1 MNCWPSAAVSRAPT
15 RRASGSTVPPGGN
28 GTMNRTGFVGQSA
41 VCAAN
46 AGAPNARAMRT
57 ADRARIISPP
67 IVLPLPFEAY
77 HCLWRNLMQK
87 PLDMKLVQRG
97 ARLKRSPY
105 FEATQRYGCWGYT
118 VYNHMF
124 LPIGYDALER
134 EYERLTND
142 VTVWDVSVERNT
154 EISGPDAF
162 KLMSLLTP
170 RDMNKCPVGYGK
182 YVLLTAEDGGI
193 VNDPVLLR
201 LEENRFWLAAADSD
215 ITLWAKGVAY
225 GSGMNVEIREL
236 DVAPMQIQGP
246 KSRQLVLDLFGE
258 KVTKLG
264 YYQFFEAKLGA
275 IPVIVTRTG
284 WTGELGYELYL
295 LDPARGGELWERV
308 MEAGKPYNIA
318 PTGPSDIRR
327 IEAGILNYGIDMT
340 LATNPY
346 EVGLERL
353 VDLDK
358 PEPFIGREALKR
370 VKAEGIKRKLA
381 GIEIEGA
388 RLDLNMT
395 RWPVS
400 AGDKIVGNVTSAVYS
415 PRLSKNIGYAFV
427 PVKHAAPGTKLT
439 VETADGVRAATV
451 VTMPF
456 VDPTKSTAKS

>member
-1 MNCWPSAAVSRAPT
+1 
-15 RRASGSTVPPGGN
+15 
-28 GTMNRTGFVGQSA
+28 
-41 VCAAN
+41 
-46 AGAPNARAMRT
+46 
-57 ADRARIISPP
+57 
-67 IVLPLPFEAY
+67 
-77 HCLWRNLMQK
+77 MQK

-134 EYERLTND
+134 EYERLLND

-154 EISGPDAF
+154 EIAGPDAF

-201 LEENRFWLAAADSD
+201 VEENRFWLAAADSD
-215 ITLWAKGVAY
+215 VTLWAKGVAY
-225 GSGMNVEIREL
+225 GSGLNVQIREL

-246 KSRQLVLDLFGE
+246 KSRPLVQDLFGE
-258 KVTKLG
+258 RVQSLG
-264 YYQFFEAKLGA
+264 YYQFFEAKLDG

-295 LDPARGGELWERV
+295 LDPSRGNDLWERV
-308 MEAGKPYNIA
+308 MSAGKQYNIA

-327 IEAGILNYGIDMT
+327 IEAGILNWGIDIT
-340 LATNPY
+340 LDTNPY
-346 EVGLERL
+346 EVGLDRL
-353 VDLDK
+353 VDLQK
-358 PEPFIGREALKR
+358 PEPFIGREALTRIKTEGVKR
-370 VKAEGIKRKLA
+370 RLA
-381 GIEIEGA
+381 GVEIDGA
-388 RLDLNMT
+388 KLDLNMT

-400 AGDKIVGNVTSAVYS
+400 AGGKPVGHITSAVHS
-415 PRLSKNIGYAFV
+415 PRIGKNIGYAML
-427 PVKHAAPGTKLT
+427 PVEHAALGTKLT
-439 VETADGVRAATV
+439 VETADGTRGAAV